1 MASDGLIDEES
12 ISVSELDRTYSPL
25 REQVNDSIQ
34 RQEMLMAR
42 IQVKDSTE

>member
-12 ISVSELDRTYSPL
+12 ISVGELDRTYSPL

-42 IQVKDSTE
+42 IQVKSSTE